1 MCPVVIQD
9 FNVFLKQTSCD
20 YIILNES
27 DIKDFINWENNQ
39 FYVNITSISAH
50 RSSLIHKVNR
60 SLLFQWSFCMQHILL
75 FQSMHLVSGS
85 ETDSTFSLLF
95 SFQRWVL
102 LNRRVTLLLTG
113 ISNKIWGNKYQSQK
127 VHLFVNQP
135 LGLKRDSH
143 N

>member
-60 SLLFQWSFCMQHILL
+60 SLLFQWSFCTQHILL
-75 FQSMHLVSGS
+75 FQSTHLVSGS

-102 LNRRVTLLLTG
+102 LNRRVTLLLLKLVSLIRYGETS
-113 ISNKIWGNKYQSQK
+113 ISHRKYTCLLISLQ
-127 VHLFVNQP
+127 V
-135 LGLKRDSH
+135 
-143 N
+143 